1 MVNCTFV
8 FCLIRAGDVTTAVDQ
23 ALILTAVCC
32 SLLDMETANYKQW

>member
-8 FCLIRAGDVTTAVDQ
+8 FCLIRDGDVTTAADQ

-32 SLLDMETANYKQW
+32 SLLDMEMTNKKW